1 MAMIE
6 LMGFGGTFGECRW
19 ISCDVIGF
27 EPFLKELAV
36 WAVALCNCSC
46 RESQALLWFFSN

>member
-19 ISCDVIGF
+19 ISCYVIGF

-46 RESQALLWFFSN
+46 RESQALPWVLQ